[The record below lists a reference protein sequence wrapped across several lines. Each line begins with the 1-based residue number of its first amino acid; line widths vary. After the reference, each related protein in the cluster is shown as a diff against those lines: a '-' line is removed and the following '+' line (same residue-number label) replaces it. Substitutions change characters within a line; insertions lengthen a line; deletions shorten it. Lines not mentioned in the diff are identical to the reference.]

1 MNNITYDE
9 DIQAICEKF
18 TELNQMEIQF
28 LKDQAQ
34 KILTNRTFDE
44 FDVFIDVRNAFT
56 GEAIVVCHRT
66 PYNNPSIYEN
76 RVVGRTAYRKDEP
89 GPLRTLETSQNS
101 IGLYARSQEGLLIK
115 QTTYPI
121 QYKDKTIAV
130 LIVEKDLSSDIK
142 ANFDVSNRD
151 RSYDEV
157 SAVIEEMEIIDQSIT
172 NFIDDAILIF
182 DKNGFLQHHNKSAN
196 EYYQKFGYLN
206 SINRIHYD
214 NLALDLIT
222 FDHICKLGS
231 RGDFEALKSKEIK
244 FDEYYFKIKTIYLP
258 SKGIVI
264 QIMKDISDQ
273 KAKESRIISELV
285 AIQEIHHRVKNN
297 LQTVISLL
305 RLQARRTESLE
316 GKKVLNESV
325 NRVLSIAA
333 THELLSKQKE
343 DDVQLKMVLDAII
356 HNLTRFYAE
365 SPDGIPIVLKSEID
379 PFIILDSNKAVTLA
393 LITNELIQNCFDHAF
408 DGTKEEE
415 AHINIEITQE
425 NELIQMIIEDN
436 GSGFEFEERSQHNLG
451 LQIVTS
457 FVEGKLN
464 GIISAGPSSKGTRFR
479 IAFKN

>member
-1 MNNITYDE
+1 MSNIYYDE
-9 DIQAICEKF
+9 NIQEICEKY
-18 TELNQMEIQF
+18 TQLNQVEIQY
-28 LKDQAQ
+28 LEKQAQ
-34 KILTNRTFDE
+34 IILTNRTFDE
-44 FDVFIDVRNAFT
+44 FDVFIDVRNVLT
-56 GEAIVVCHRT
+56 GEAIVVCHRK
-66 PYNNPSIYEN
+66 PFNSPSIYEK

-130 LIVEKDLSSDIK
+130 LIVEKNLSNDIK

-151 RSYDEV
+151 RSYEEV

-172 NFIDDAILIF
+172 NYIDDAILIF
-182 DKNGFLQHHNKSAN
+182 DKNGFLQHHNKAAN
-196 EYYQKFGYLN
+196 EYYQNFGYLN
-206 SINRIHYD
+206 SINGMHYD
-214 NLALDLIT
+214 NLALDLTT
-222 FDHICKLGS
+222 FDHIRESGTLGKT
-231 RGDFEALKSKEIK
+231 EAFKSKEIK
-244 FDEYYFKIKTIYLP
+244 FDAYYFKIKTIYLP

-264 QIMKDISDQ
+264 QIMKDISDK

-285 AIQEIHHRVKNN
+285 TIQEIHHRVKNN
-297 LQTVISLL
+297 LQTVVSLL
-305 RLQARRTESLE
+305 RLQARRAESPE
-316 GKKVLNESV
+316 AKKVLNESV

-356 HNLTRFYAE
+356 QNLTRFYAE
-365 SPDGIPIVLKSEID
+365 SPDGIPVQLTSEID
-379 PFIILDSNKAVTLA
+379 SSIILESNKAVTLA
-393 LITNELIQNCFDHAF
+393 LVTNELIQNCFDHAF
-408 DGTKEEE
+408 EGTGQKNAQVQVEV
-415 AHINIEITQE
+415 TQE
-425 NELIQMIIEDN
+425 NELIQIIIEDN
-436 GSGFEFEERSQHNLG
+436 GSGFNFKERSQHNLG

-464 GIISAGPSSKGTRFR
+464 GMITADSNSQGTRFR